1 MSNNQECLIDA
12 TRSYKYSYVAY
23 VNWAKNLGNS
33 SLQNCMNCKYSHV
46 SQYQNQFKLQET
58 IDRRNKRI
66 ARQGNTGAMIL

>member
-1 MSNNQECLIDA
+1 MKSRTGKECH
-12 TRSYKYSYVAY
+12 KVNCVCYVAY

-66 ARQGNTGAMIL
+66 TRQGNTGAMIL